1 MQGRRKLVKRIVLM
15 LTVAGALLV
24 PTALFV
30 GSAGAANPHGD
41 PSDPNGSCGPAS
53 SNCNNG
59 GLNQSNGCNA
69 NSSPSNPHCVT
80 AETPPATS
88 TPPASTPAVLPPAAT
103 TPPQQGVAG
112 ATAGKKSA
120 GDSGNVGAAEA
131 VNGAP
136 PQQLAFT
143 GLNAV
148 WLAFMGAG
156 LLGAGLAV
164 RRRSQSV

>member
-1 MQGRRKLVKRIVLM
+1 VKRILLM
-15 LTVAGALLV
+15 LSVAGALLV

-53 SNCNNG
+53 ANCNNG

-80 AETPPATS
+80 AGTPPATS
-88 TPPASTPAVLPPAAT
+88 TPPASTPAPAAAAPV
-103 TPPQQGVAG
+103 TPTQGVAG

-131 VNGAP
+131 VNAAAP
-136 PQQLAFT
+136 KQLAFT

-148 WLAFMGAG
+148 WLALMGAG
-156 LLGAGLAV
+156 LLGAGLAI
-164 RRRSQSV
+164 RARSQSA

>member
-1 MQGRRKLVKRIVLM
+1 MKRILLM

-24 PTALFV
+24 PAAVFV

-59 GLNQSNGCNA
+59 GLNQSLGCND
-69 NSSPSNPHCVT
+69 SSSAHNPHCVPAT
-80 AETPPATS
+80 TPPATS
-88 TPPASTPAVLPPAAT
+88 TPPASTPATVPPAAT

-120 GDSGNVGAAEA
+120 GDNNGNVGAATA
-131 VNGAP
+131 VNEAP

-156 LLGAGLAV
+156 LLGAGLAI